1 MTSTLTVLLT
11 AVLRSLRGSTLKI
24 FSNTSAGNVLLMH
37 QSVIAASH
45 FSHLD
50 ILPYSEELTFDPLS
64 LCCVSVPGQGA
75 AAAHT

>member
-37 QSVIAASH
+37 QSVIVASH
-45 FSHLD
+45 FSH
-50 ILPYSEELTFDPLS
+50 TLS
-64 LCCVSVPGQGA
+64 LRSFSILKN
-75 AAAHT
+75 